1 LIIKTELLTWLECG
15 EMPTK
20 KGTEHGLRPNYKL
33 WFETNG
39 EYIFGPGACAI
50 LIAVLE
56 EGTLTKGAERLGMS
70 YRYAWGVIRKIE
82 KKLGTRLIETYK
94 GGKVGG
100 GGARVTEQGLKFIKA
115 YSELREAFEGVLR
128 KTGSLNL

>member
-1 LIIKTELLTWLECG
+1 
-15 EMPTK
+15 MPTK
-20 KGTEHGLRPNYKL
+20 KGTEHVLKPNYKL

-50 LIAVLE
+50 LTAVLE

-100 GGARVTEQGLKFIKA
+100 GGARVTDEGLKFIKA
-115 YSELREAFEGVLR
+115 YSELREAFESVLR
-128 KTGSLNL
+128 KTGSLSL

>member
-1 LIIKTELLTWLECG
+1 
-15 EMPTK
+15 MPTK
-20 KGTEHGLRPNYKL
+20 KGTEHDLKPNYKL
-33 WFETNG
+33 WFETDG

-50 LIAVLE
+50 LTAVLE

-82 KKLGTRLIETYK
+82 RKLGTRLIETYK

-115 YSELREAFEGVLR
+115 YSELHEAFESVLK
-128 KTGSLNL
+128 KTGSLSL

>member
-1 LIIKTELLTWLECG
+1 VSKQKKTEYDLTA
-15 EMPTK
+15 
-20 KGTEHGLRPNYKL
+20 NYRL
-33 WFETNG
+33 WFETDG

-50 LIAVLE
+50 LIAVHE

-70 YRYAWGVIRKIE
+70 YRYAWGVIKKIE
-82 KKLGTRLIETYK
+82 RKLGTRLVETYK

-115 YSELREAFEGVLR
+115 YTDLREAFESVLR
-128 KTGSLNL
+128 KTGTLHL

>member
-1 LIIKTELLTWLECG
+1 
-15 EMPTK
+15 MPTK
-20 KGTEHGLRPNYKL
+20 KGTEHGLKPNYKL
-33 WFETNG
+33 WFETDG

-50 LIAVLE
+50 LTAVLE

-115 YSELREAFEGVLR
+115 YSELREAFEDVLN